1 MVVPDGE
8 NLMAF
13 PTSSFNTCIS
23 SWDSGAGGP
32 PISLSL
38 TGVGNASNGQANP
51 APLATTTPTIGSLSN
66 FRSDHPNGG
75 LFLLC
80 DGSVQFINDSVDM
93 SVYTGL
99 STIQG
104 GESVQGAVGEP

>member
-1 MVVPDGE
+1 M
-8 NLMAF
+8 
-13 PTSSFNTCIS
+13 
-23 SWDSGAGGP
+23 
-32 PISLSL
+32 
-38 TGVGNASNGQANP
+38 GNASNGQVNPPVLTTLNANIQSMP
-51 APLATTTPTIGSLSN
+51 N

-80 DGSVQFINDSVDM
+80 DGSVQFLNDSIDM